1 MPPDPSNQATRKK
14 ARVMSTDDLVSWAR
28 EKIRT
33 GQFAP
38 GQRLIESDII
48 RETGVS
54 RNKVREALQRLATE
68 GLLTIEA
75 FRGASVKS
83 ITWDEVRQIYKARM
97 ALEGFAAAEFAASDN
112 SELKQKLK
120 QAQQEMNKWVKQ
132 GDHERFAELNSEWH
146 ELIIDGSMNEYFRQ
160 FLSRLTIPI
169 YRLLFT
175 IFYSKNRIAVANAD
189 HKKITAAILAGNP
202 AESERLMRAHIE
214 EGLKA
219 LSEINSRLS

>member
-1 MPPDPSNQATRKK
+1 MPPDSSNQATRKK

>member
-1 MPPDPSNQATRKK
+1 MPSTTSKVLPKKATR
-14 ARVMSTDDLVSWAR
+14 AMSTDSLVSWAR

-38 GQRLIESDII
+38 GQRLIESDIM

-54 RNKVREALQRLATE
+54 RNKVREALQRLSTE
-68 GLLTIEA
+68 GVVTIEA
-75 FRGASVKS
+75 FRGASVRS

-97 ALEGFAAAEFAASDN
+97 AIEGFAAAEFAASDN
-112 SELKQKLK
+112 VALKQKLK
-120 QAQQEMNKWVKQ
+120 QVQKEMNQWVKQ
-132 GDHERFAELNSEWH
+132 GNHERFAELNSEWH

-175 IFYSKNRIAVANAD
+175 IFYSTNRIVVANAD
-189 HKKITAAILAGNP
+189 HKKITAAITAGKADE
-202 AESERLMRAHIE
+202 AEKLMRAHIAD
-214 EGLKA
+214 GLKA
-219 LSEINSRLS
+219 LSQINSRLA

>member
-1 MPPDPSNQATRKK
+1 MPTKSTKQSTRKK
-14 ARVMSTDDLVSWAR
+14 PKAMSTDDLVSWVR

-48 RETGVS
+48 RETAVS
-54 RNKVREALQRLATE
+54 RNKVRETLQRLATE

-112 SELKQKLK
+112 PELKQKLK

-219 LSEINSRLS
+219 LSKINSRLS

>member
-1 MPPDPSNQATRKK
+1 
-14 ARVMSTDDLVSWAR
+14 MSTDGLVSWAR

-38 GQRLIESDII
+38 GQRLIESDIM

-97 ALEGFAAAEFAASDN
+97 AIEGFAAAEFAASDN
-112 SELKQKLK
+112 PGLKQKLK
-120 QAQQEMNKWVKQ
+120 QAQTEMNHWVKQ
-132 GDHERFAELNSEWH
+132 GNHERFAELNSEWH
-146 ELIIDGSMNEYFRQ
+146 EIIIDGSMNEYFRQ
-160 FLSRLTIPI
+160 FLSRLTIHI

-175 IFYSKNRIAVANAD
+175 IFYSTNRIVVANAD
-189 HKKITAAILAGNP
+189 HKKITSAILAGK
-202 AESERLMRAHIE
+202 ATEAERLMRAHIE

-219 LSEINSRLS
+219 LSEINSRLA